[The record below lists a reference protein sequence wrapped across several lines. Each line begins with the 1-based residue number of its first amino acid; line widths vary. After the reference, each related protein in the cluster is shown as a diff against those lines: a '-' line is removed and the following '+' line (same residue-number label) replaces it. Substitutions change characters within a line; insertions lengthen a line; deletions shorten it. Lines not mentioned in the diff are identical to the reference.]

1 MNYWSK
7 NVVFVKE
14 KKVIEKDVKVVS
26 KTLVVS

>member
-1 MNYWSK
+1 MNYLSK